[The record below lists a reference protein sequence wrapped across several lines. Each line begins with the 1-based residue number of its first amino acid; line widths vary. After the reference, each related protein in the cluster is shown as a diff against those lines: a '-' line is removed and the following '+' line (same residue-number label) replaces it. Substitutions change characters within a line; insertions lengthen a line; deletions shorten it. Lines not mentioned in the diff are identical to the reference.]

1 MSSNLEINFVKF
13 TTSQA
18 VAKITKM
25 FTLNL
30 QLIENRIEQW
40 RQRYEREKKMYE
52 REICKVRNEIEDA
65 RKYLEELTTEVMIRK
80 LCEKYFHFIPAAG
93 TPQRSNLIYLPR
105 LIILTTA
112 IVNLNCRI
120 KRIPAGIAQQAQSLS
135 YFAFSV

>member
-1 MSSNLEINFVKF
+1 MSSNLDEINFVKF
-13 TTSQA
+13 TTNQA

-80 LCEKYFHFIPAAG
+80 LCDSARNIFISFPRQERSAA
-93 TPQRSNLIYLPR
+93 I
-105 LIILTTA
+105 
-112 IVNLNCRI
+112 
-120 KRIPAGIAQQAQSLS
+120 
-135 YFAFSV
+135 